1 MDANRI
7 NPSSSPASDPAAKA
21 EQASKAEQTPS
32 AGRARQA
39 PPRGGPSRSRRV
51 TPTLETVEARTL
63 LSIGLVSQNA
73 AGTASGNGASFFS
86 EGTAGLA
93 TSHVS
98 ADGKALVFESRAT
111 DLVTGLADSNGD
123 FDVFVRD
130 LVSGSTRGVSVTP
143 DGKATGSGGSSG
155 SSISR
160 DGRFVAFLSQA
171 GNLSGVAAPGTAA
184 GAAGNLL
191 YVRDLSANT
200 STLLDATPDG
210 KPADGGATGEYAF
223 SADGRYLA
231 WVDTSTNLDPAVIAA
246 NAAKA
251 DAAAAAAALAA
262 SAATPKSEDS
272 AAVDPASATTSK
284 DPAAVASQT
293 STPAAPPATTLAGPR
308 PAYVYVRDLLAGT
321 TKAVSLTQG
330 GTLSAIDGPLGYAPA
345 AQLTFSADGKSLA
358 FASASVDLTAAKP
371 AAGAAASTAAAPVVN
386 LFVSDLASGK
396 TSLASASADGHL
408 ASGGVSSPAFS
419 PDGKTLAF
427 VQTIGGISSVVLHD
441 VATGANRGVG
451 PTAGVASMTALS
463 FSPDGAKLAFLGSA
477 TPGKGGSPAGQIT
490 TMQYPATVAVAAGN
504 AYVVDLATGAASLAS
519 PNQAGAAS
527 TGRVGALIFSP
538 DGSKLAYVST
548 GTDLTANP
556 AEILPDTGTPT
567 PTFDDAGGVYVRDL
581 AAGTTTL
588 ISATPDGE
596 RAYGS
601 FGDLAFSPDGTKL
614 AFRGSTLD
622 LTANP
627 PNTAAAGAVAFTNNL
642 YVRDLTGGTTV
653 LVSRTPD
660 GKASGGF
667 NGSPLFS
674 PNGQW
679 LFFLSGAGDL
689 GPAAASGVN
698 LYVSDGPFTAAS
710 QVGFSSW
717 AFSARQGTGQAV
729 VTLTRTGPLT
739 LPATVQFSVQDGTA
753 RAGVDFKATAGTVTF
768 APGVSTA
775 TVTVPLIKRGS
786 FAGLKTARLLLTSP
800 LGGLSISYPTATL
813 NLRGGANDGNA
824 DVPVSTPVVVP
835 SRPSTTPGSGTPTS
849 TPSNPGTGTTTPST
863 GSGTGTGS
871 GGTATGSTPGSPAAD
886 PRGEVSNPVA
896 PGITPT
902 ATATAGATVVY
913 GTPTAA
919 GNTTAAATGTP
930 ATTAAG
936 SASYTVATPYTI
948 AAPLTATSTRSGPR
962 VTGVTTLGT
971 RRGNGAILVSFDRM
985 VDSASASN
993 PANYRVAIPGRVAVA
1008 RKGGRVTG
1016 TADKAVPVASVTYNA
1031 ATNTALVTLRT
1042 RTKSN
1047 QALRLQVL
1055 GTDGHLTDLTGQA
1068 LNSPGAGQPG
1078 TDFRVDLLPNVRR

>member
-7 NPSSSPASDPAAKA
+7 SDTSSSTPDPQADSVSNPAP
-21 EQASKAEQTPS
+21 
-32 AGRARQA
+32 GRDRKA
-39 PPRGGPSRSRRV
+39 PPRGGPARSRRV
-51 TPTLETVEARTL
+51 APTLETFEARTL

-73 AGTASGNGASFFS
+73 SGTASGNGASFFS
-86 EGTAGLA
+86 DGTAGLA

-143 DGKATGSGGSSG
+143 DGKSTGAGGSSG

-160 DGRFVAFLSQA
+160 DGRFVAFLSHA
-171 GNLSGVAAPGTAA
+171 GNLGGVAAPGTAA

-191 YVRDLSANT
+191 HVRDLSAGT
-200 STLLDATPDG
+200 TTLLDATPDG
-210 KPADGGATGEYAF
+210 KASDGTATGEYAF
-223 SADGRYLA
+223 STDGRYLA
-231 WVDTSTNLDPAVIAA
+231 WVDTSTNLDPAVLAA
-246 NAAKA
+246 SAAKA
-251 DAAAAAAALAA
+251 NAAAALAA
-262 SAATPKSEDS
+262 TPTPTDTKAADAK
-272 AAVDPASATTSK
+272 AGDPATTS
-284 DPAAVASQT
+284 
-293 STPAAPPATTLAGPR
+293 GPR
-308 PAYVYVRDLLAGT
+308 PSYVYVRDLVSGT
-321 TKAVSLTQG
+321 TKAVSLTPG
-330 GTLSAIDGPLGYAPA
+330 GTLSAIDGSLGYAPS
-345 AQLTFSADGKSLA
+345 AQLAFSADGKSLA
-358 FASASVDLTAAKP
+358 FASASADLTAATP
-371 AAGAAASTAAAPVVN
+371 APGAPASTAATPSVN
-386 LFVSDLASGK
+386 LFVGNLATGA

-408 ASGGVSSPAFS
+408 ASGGVSGPAFS

-427 VQTIGGISSVVLHD
+427 VQTVGGLSSVVLHD
-441 VATGANRGVG
+441 VATGANRGVN
-451 PTAGVASMTALS
+451 TAPGVASMTALS
-463 FSPDGAKLAFLGSA
+463 FSPDGSKLAFLGSPTA
-477 TPGKGGSPAGQIT
+477 GTGGSAAGKIV
-490 TMQYPATVAVAAGN
+490 TMVYPATVAVAVGN
-504 AYVVDLATGAASLAS
+504 AYVVDLASGVTSLAS

-527 TGRVGALIFSP
+527 TGRVGTLIFSP

-556 AEILPDTGTPT
+556 AETLPDTGTPT
-567 PTFDDAGGVYVRDL
+567 PTFDDAGGVYLRDL
-581 AAGTTTL
+581 NAGTTTL

-601 FGDLAFSPDGTKL
+601 FGDLAFSPDSTKL

-627 PNTAAAGAVAFTNNL
+627 PNSATAGAVAFTNNL

-674 PNGQW
+674 PDGRW

-753 RAGVDFKATAGTVTF
+753 RAGVDYRATAGTVTF
-768 APGVSTA
+768 APGVSAA
-775 TVTVPLIKRGS
+775 TVTVPLMKRAS
-786 FAGLKTARLLLTSP
+786 YAGLKTAKLVLNSP
-800 LGGLSISYPTATL
+800 LGGLAISYPTATL
-813 NLRGGANDGNA
+813 NLRGGTSDGNV
-824 DVPVSTPVVVP
+824 DVPVSPPVVVP
-835 SRPSTTPGSGTPTS
+835 VNTPTTGGSSSTPANPGTNPGTTAPNNGTGGTTPGTTASGS
-849 TPSNPGTGTTTPST
+849 T
-863 GSGTGTGS
+863 
-871 GGTATGSTPGSPAAD
+871 TGSTPTGSGA
-886 PRGEVSNPVA
+886 GGTVSS
-896 PGITPT
+896 PT
-902 ATATAGATVVY
+902 TSGTGAGTTTNTNTNTASTTTATAGSTVVY
-913 GTPTAA
+913 GTPTTA
-919 GNTTAAATGTP
+919 GTTAAVTGTP
-930 ATTAAG
+930 ATTTAG

-985 VDSASASN
+985 VDSFTASN
-993 PANYRVAIPGRVAVA
+993 PANYKVAIPGRVAVA
-1008 RKGGRVTG
+1008 GKGHRVTG

-1042 RTKSN
+1042 RTKAN

-1055 GTDGHLTDLTGQA
+1055 GTEGHITDLTGQA
-1068 LNSPGAGQPG
+1068 LNSPGSGLPG
-1078 TDFRVDLLPNVRR
+1078 TDFRVDLLPNTRV